1 MRTRPITKRAAGIL
15 AVLPLVAAASAPAPT
30 DPPTTLTLHPA
41 HAPPGNEVELRLTG
55 CPAAVAQ
62 AASPA
67 FVAPATLAPAPDGP
81 DLHGEARLR
90 TGASPGPHGVTAT
103 CEGHRAARPVTV
115 TVTARGTEPAP
126 SPTAPVSAGGG
137 GAAGPRGD
145 GVTGTGP
152 GLRQAVVGLLLAATA
167 ALAVSLRTRT
177 RTRPRRPRPDRDATP

>member
-1 MRTRPITKRAAGIL
+1 MRTRPIAKRAAGIL
-15 AVLPLVAAASAPAPT
+15 AVLPLAAAAPT
-30 DPPTTLTLHPA
+30 APPTALTLHPA
-41 HAPPGNEVELRLTG
+41 HAPPGTEVELRLTG
-55 CPAAVAQ
+55 CPAAVAR

-90 TGASPGPHGVTAT
+90 TGAPPGPHDVTVI

-115 TVTARGTEPAP
+115 TVTAPGTGPAP

-137 GAAGPRGD
+137 GAAGPRAD
-145 GVTGTGP
+145 GVTDTGP

-167 ALAVSLRTRT
+167 ALAVFLRA
-177 RTRPRRPRPDRDATP
+177 RPRRPRPDRDGTA